1 PIKQDPSIPP
11 LTLHQQD
18 SEFQSALVGQSN
30 GQSDPRSVMIRLSN
44 EFANATDNG
53 FIEDPSANPAAL
65 KLLRLGTIIDNK
77 EDVKAEEL
85 APLTVAAEAVKLLG
99 VDYAAYSKR
108 QDWKNLKS
116 NIRDSLIAIKFI
128 QRGPSN
134 ELVSILRDMELIE
147 HLVTNLTKPPS
158 LHEFYMYR
166 KRSPTFPAQLVVK
179 PVQKPVQNPGPT
191 FGTEARIQQTATVRH
206 EQAIQI
212 LESRAKL
219 DKAYIEIF
227 GSSSA
232 LFATDKPSDMENLF
246 PRSTSSSRKA
256 MAEGLPDPRLS
267 CLRSMSPP
275 RRQAFTLST
284 NRLLEIVASSEKY
297 VTARVGNAVV
307 ATPLPTATKLRSQ
320 ILSDRVSKAEVMSLL
335 NGLAALDSSNTPSK
349 GKVYSVVADLIIV
362 RQQLK
367 GYESADVS
375 SIQNVLKGETKKQE
389 HTSTRRVEDSI
400 FSEIETTSS
409 IENEHSATSRYELGQ
424 ETSAI
429 IKEDLLAKG
438 TLNASTYGPMY
449 TVSASMVGSTS
460 QNKERVNQTATKV
473 FRHHLNGEGPH
484 ADSPQYSQDIVER
497 TIKKITEKT
506 LQRRITTVS
515 TAQEI
520 PTSIIAPPPFQI
532 SADQLNELNYNVQ
545 AHVYHTSGVAAPPER
560 FVSAAAA
567 ASKQDIGGIG
577 SDRTASDSGLIRI
590 PDGYQAKSCVVKIL
604 TRETDKAER
613 VAVSVGT
620 WSELTQGEGVD
631 QGTFALNGE
640 TGSVP
645 W

>member
-1 PIKQDPSIPP
+1 MGRVSQLFVP
-11 LTLHQQD
+11 H
-18 SEFQSALVGQSN
+18 GN
-30 GQSDPRSVMIRLSN
+30 
-44 EFANATDNG
+44 
-53 FIEDPSANPAAL
+53 
-65 KLLRLGTIIDNK
+65 
-77 EDVKAEEL
+77 
-85 APLTVAAEAVKLLG
+85 
-99 VDYAAYSKR
+99 R
-108 QDWKNLKS
+108 QDWKDLKL

-128 QRGPSN
+128 QRGPSD

-158 LHEFYMYR
+158 PHEFYMYR

-191 FGTEARIQQTATVRH
+191 FGTEARIQQTATARH

-219 DKAYIEIF
+219 DKAYTEIF

-232 LFATDKPSDMENLF
+232 LFADTATDKLSDMENLI
-246 PRSTSSSRKA
+246 PRSTYSSRKA
-256 MAEGLPDPRLS
+256 MAEGLSDTTGSTLELLEIDVTTTPPSALLIK
-267 CLRSMSPP
+267 LRHE
-275 RRQAFTLST
+275 FTLST

-307 ATPLPTATKLRSQ
+307 ATPLPIATKLRSQ

-335 NGLAALDSSNTPSK
+335 DELAALDSSNAPSK
-349 GKVYSVVADLIIV
+349 GKLNSVVADLILV

-400 FSEIETTSS
+400 FSEIKTTSS
-409 IENEHSATSRYELGQ
+409 IENEHSATSRYELSQ
-424 ETSAI
+424 ETLAT
-429 IKEDLLAKG
+429 IKEDLSAKG

-449 TVSASMVGSTS
+449 TVSASMEGSTS
-460 QNKERVNQTATKV
+460 QNKERVNQTATK
-473 FRHHLNGEGPH
+473 
-484 ADSPQYSQDIVER
+484 YSQDIVER

-515 TAQEI
+515 SESIDKESREFINSGQTAAHIVGVYTFLNKVYEAQCWKYGKRLMLDIMVPEPASLLIASMTQTAQEI
-520 PTSIIAPPPFQI
+520 PTSIIPPPPFQI
-532 SADQLNELNYNVQ
+532 SADQLNELNYNAQ

-560 FVSAAAA
+560 FASAAAA
-567 ASKQDIGGIG
+567 ASKLLL
-577 SDRTASDSGLIRI
+577 RA
-590 PDGYQAKSCVVKIL
+590 
-604 TRETDKAER
+604 
-613 VAVSVGT
+613 
-620 WSELTQGEGVD
+620 
-631 QGTFALNGE
+631 
-640 TGSVP
+640 
-645 W
+645 